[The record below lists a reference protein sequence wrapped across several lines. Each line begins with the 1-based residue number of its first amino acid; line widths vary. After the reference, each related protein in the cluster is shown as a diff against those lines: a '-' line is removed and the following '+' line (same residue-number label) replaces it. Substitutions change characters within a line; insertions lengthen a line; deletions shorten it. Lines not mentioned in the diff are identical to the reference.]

1 MPEHN
6 TPIFLWKI
14 VRLREPRRTG
24 AVRRRSLLHQTFH
37 SADLLARG
45 SPGDNVTAWG
55 SRRLPMGKL
64 QNKRAVGIN
73 WHLRAMMLDIS
84 RSAAKMIE
92 AHAVG
97 CRINQIE
104 QPRTQA
110 GPLRRVQ
117 LALEYRELDAD
128 TEVLAGACHATQT
141 APALPGKGAHVI
153 GNEHEHIDHRDTKG
167 GYPSRSPRRCAA
179 ISRACSCH
187 RSPTASRSPVK
198 GCCSSS
204 RFRS

>member
-1 MPEHN
+1 M
-6 TPIFLWKI
+6 
-14 VRLREPRRTG
+14 
-24 AVRRRSLLHQTFH
+24 
-37 SADLLARG
+37 
-45 SPGDNVTAWG
+45 TAWG
-55 SRRLPMGKL
+55 SRVPKLPMGNL

-73 WHLRAMMLDIS
+73 WHLRAVMLDIS
-84 RSAAKMIE
+84 RPAAKVIE

-104 QPRTQA
+104 QPRAEA

-117 LALEYRELDAD
+117 LTLEYRELDAD

-141 APALPGKGAHVI
+141 SPSLPGKGADVI
-153 GNEHEHIDHRDTKG
+153 GNEHEHSGHREIKG

-187 RSPTASRSPVK
+187 RSPTTSRSSGEGMLQLLAFPFLK
-198 GCCSSS
+198 GNQNVRRASSVS
-204 RFRS
+204 RTVPPSSVMKSLGAS